1 VPSGEIPPRWPSRLD
16 RHVGGRAGAPAE
28 RATGW
33 LFGVRSQLHGP
44 GRDPCGSSATELCRK
59 KGTTRRSKA
68 VEHQGQYETKTET
81 KTKGYGNAEAEDG
94 PGCSGPFQDHRDRQ
108 DQASAAEPRPPPRK
122 EVVGPHSPS
131 RPRSRSVS
139 GRPQERF
146 AGCSGSEAA
155 AKPAVRVTGSPGS
168 PSGTEL
174 GVSDRIFAMPQIA
187 LELMMK
193 GAPK

>member
-1 VPSGEIPPRWPSRLD
+1 MSA
-16 RHVGGRAGAPAE
+16 GGWRAGAPAE

-33 LFGVRSQLHGP
+33 LFGVRSQLHRP
-44 GRDPCGSSATELCRK
+44 GRDPCGSSVTELCRK

-68 VEHQGQYETKTET
+68 VEHQAKYET

-108 DQASAAEPRPPPRK
+108 DQASAAEPRPPSRE
-122 EVVGPHSPS
+122 EVIGSDPPS
-131 RPRSRSVS
+131 RPRGRGFS
-139 GRPQERF
+139 GRPQER
-146 AGCSGSEAA
+146 SPAA
-155 AKPAVRVTGSPGS
+155 RDLRPRPSLPSRVTVSPGS
-168 PSGTEL
+168 PSGTGL
-174 GVSDRIFAMPQIA
+174 GLSDRIFAMPQIA